1 MKAAILEAY
10 NSPFRIAD
18 IARPAPA
25 KGQVLVRVQASGIN
39 PLDTKIRAGGAPHA
53 QHPLPEVLGLDLA
66 GTVAAVGEGVS
77 GFKVGDEVYGLTGGV
92 GGHQGSLAQY
102 AAVDARLLAEKP
114 SNLSM
119 REAAAVPLVFITA
132 WEGLV
137 DRAQVRPGMKVLVQG
152 GGGGVGHMAIQI
164 ARAFGAD
171 VFATDRGTKSH
182 FIRSLGADRHRFHA
196 REYRGL
202 CGAKYRRPGFRPGL
216 RYRRRQG
223 AGCFFRGGEAVR
235 PRGQLPGMGRA
246 FARAAVLQG
255 GDVLRRVH
263 AAAASDWGGREHH
276 GEIMRQATKLAEAGK
291 LTPCVDPRRFSLDT
305 LEDAFTAVANGQN
318 SGKVVVEID

>member
-1 MKAAILEAY
+1 M
-10 NSPFRIAD
+10 
-18 IARPAPA
+18 
-25 KGQVLVRVQASGIN
+25 LVRVQASGIN

-119 REAAAVPLVFITA
+119 REAAAIPLVFITA

-171 VFATDRGTKSH
+171 VFATDRGTKSD
-182 FIRSLGADRHRFHA
+182 FITSLGATAIDFTRENIEDYVA
-196 REYRGL
+196 RYTAGQ
-202 CGAKYRRPGFRPGL
+202 GFDL
-216 RYRRRQG
+216 VYDT
-223 AGCFFRGGEAVR
+223 GGGKVLDAS
-235 PRGQLPGMGRA
+235 
-246 FARAAVLQG
+246 FAAVKRFGHVVSCLG
-255 GDVLRRVH
+255 WGEHSLAPLSFKAATYSGVFTLLPLLTGD
-263 AAAASDWGGREHH
+263 GREHH

-291 LTPCVDPRRFSLDT
+291 LTPAIDPRRFSLDT
-305 LEDAFTAVANGQN
+305 IEDAFTAVASGQT